1 MVFWYIDNM
10 LYVPIRFTAGKRRK
24 RKNRRIFYK
33 VLCDSMPQAAEII
46 FESIL
51 YIVRC
56 VTARMENT
64 FACLKELITF
74 DSFGESGDGF

>member
-1 MVFWYIDNM
+1 
-10 LYVPIRFTAGKRRK
+10 
-24 RKNRRIFYK
+24 
-33 VLCDSMPQAAEII
+33 MPQAAEII

-56 VTARMENT
+56 VTARMENV

>member
-1 MVFWYIDNM
+1 M
-10 LYVPIRFTAGKRRK
+10 LYVPIRFTRGNVAKEKTDRFFIG
-24 RKNRRIFYK
+24 FF
-33 VLCDSMPQAAEII
+33 CDSMPQAAEII

-56 VTARMENT
+56 VTARMENA

-74 DSFGESGDGF
+74 DSFGESGEGF